1 MSNIRPVS
9 HVLHKSMYISANPGL
24 SGNTVFSFK
33 VSTSPVST
41 SPPFF
46 GDGDFAVLKSVNVMG
61 HIGGAPELLV

>member
-1 MSNIRPVS
+1 
-9 HVLHKSMYISANPGL
+9 MYISANPGL